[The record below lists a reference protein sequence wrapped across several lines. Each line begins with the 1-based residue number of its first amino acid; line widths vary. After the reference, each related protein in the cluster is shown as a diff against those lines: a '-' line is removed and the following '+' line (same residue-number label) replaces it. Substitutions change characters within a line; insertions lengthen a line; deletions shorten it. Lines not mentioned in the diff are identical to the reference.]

1 MANVMDRHSRKTRAV
16 GRREVLTMTPAS
28 IYRIRRAPPYT
39 VSAAQVVACVA
50 VLALAWSSMVLG
62 AVLVARHAFDA
73 ARTRAC
79 VDYGP
84 RVTHGPAQVYY
95 YGPTS
100 WQAP

>member
-1 MANVMDRHSRKTRAV
+1 
-16 GRREVLTMTPAS
+16 MTTAG

-39 VSAAQVVACVA
+39 VSTWQVLVSVI
-50 VLALAWSSMVLG
+50 VIGIAWSSMVLG

-73 ARTRAC
+73 ARSRAC
-79 VDYGP
+79 IDYGP
-84 RVTHGPAQVYY
+84 RVTHGPAQVNY

>member
-1 MANVMDRHSRKTRAV
+1 
-16 GRREVLTMTPAS
+16 MTPAS
-28 IYRIRRAPPYT
+28 IYRIRRSPPYT
-39 VSAAQVVACVA
+39 VGALQVLAFVT

-73 ARTRAC
+73 ARSRAC

-100 WQAP
+100 WQVP